1 MGMLEQL
8 KRCRARGVPL
18 VSVSTI
24 DDHATA
30 DTIVDAL
37 AGDDPILVWSLAAG
51 WTPRNEA
58 AGPALARMM
67 DGADPYDPPAAA
79 ALRAAGK
86 APPGSALV
94 ALGAHHWQGDRV
106 AEAWIRDLRNPFEA
120 TGRTLIL
127 TGPAFAAWGPDVGP
141 HVEPLDDDPP
151 DDAARETAIRA
162 VLHDAETPEPDDTTI
177 RLAVAGT
184 RGLPAFGVRQ
194 ATALAVDRSGLDL
207 QRLRARW
214 RKAINSTPGLSVD
227 DTVRRIEELGGLS
240 GIKGLAARLAAGRN
254 PPRVVVLMDEGGKM
268 LAGGGA
274 ATGGAGDMSGV
285 SQSIEAALLT
295 EMSDTRADGMIAFG
309 VPGAGKSASAQ
320 AMAAALGV
328 PVVRLDLG
336 AIKGG
341 IVGLSEGN
349 IRRALGMIRAMAGRA
364 FWILTANELVTIK
377 AEIRRRFRAG
387 IWFYDLPS
395 SEERE
400 SIRRF
405 YCDRYKV
412 ANDPAQWPDL
422 EGWTGAEIE
431 TCAERAADWQCSP
444 RESGAYVVPVA
455 QMAADTVAAMRTA
468 AAGRFLSASY
478 PGVYRGPQQPAQTA
492 APAGRRFGKE
502 A

>member
-1 MGMLEQL
+1 MTCLDQL
-8 KRCRARGVPL
+8 KRCRNRGVPL
-18 VSVSTI
+18 VSISTI

-37 AGDDPILVWSLAAG
+37 AGDDPILVWNLAAG
-51 WTPRNEA
+51 WTPRNDS
-58 AGPALARMM
+58 AGPALARMA

-79 ALRAAGK
+79 ALRAASK
-86 APPGSALV
+86 APQGSALV
-94 ALGAHHWQGDRV
+94 AIGAHHWQGDRV
-106 AEAWIRDLRNPFEA
+106 AEAWIKAIRDPFEA
-120 TGRTLIL
+120 SGRTLIVL
-127 TGPAFAAWGPDVGP
+127 GPSFTAWGPDVGP
-141 HVEPLDDDPP
+141 HVEPLDDEPP
-151 DDAARETAIRA
+151 SDAARETAIRA
-162 VLHDAETPEPDDTTI
+162 VLHDAETPDPDDTTI

-194 ATALAVDRSGLDL
+194 ACALAVDRSGLDL

-227 DTVRRIEELGGLS
+227 DTVRKIDELGGLQ
-240 GIKGLAARLAAGRN
+240 GIKGLAARLAGSDN
-254 PPRVVVLMDEGGKM
+254 PPRAVVLMDEGGKM

-274 ATGGAGDMSGV
+274 ATGGVGDTSGV
-285 SQSIEAALLT
+285 SQGIEAALLT
-295 EMSDTRADGMIAFG
+295 EMQDTRADGMIAFG

-320 AMAAALGV
+320 ALAAVLGV
-328 PVVRLDLG
+328 PIVRFDLG
-336 AIKGG
+336 AVKGSL
-341 IVGLSEGN
+341 VGQSEAN
-349 IRRALGMIRAMAGRA
+349 IRRALSTIRALAGRA
-364 FWILTANELVTIK
+364 FWILTCNELTTIK

-387 IWFYDLPS
+387 VWFYDLPS
-395 SEERE
+395 AEERE
-400 SIRRF
+400 TIRQLYAKRF
-405 YCDRYKV
+405 ELP
-412 ANDPAQWPDL
+412 ADPSQWPDL

-444 RESGAYVVPVA
+444 RESGAYVVPVS
-455 QMAADTVAAMRTA
+455 QMAADTVAAMRAA